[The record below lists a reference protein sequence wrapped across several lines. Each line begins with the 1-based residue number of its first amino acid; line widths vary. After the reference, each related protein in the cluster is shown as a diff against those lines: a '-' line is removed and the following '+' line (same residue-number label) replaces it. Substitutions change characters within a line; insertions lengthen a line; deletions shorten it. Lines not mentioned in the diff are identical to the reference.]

1 MRVQKFAILLIF
13 SIIFSGLL
21 FDTVSYA
28 RGRSKGKAVASR
40 SKVAAGRS
48 SKKVR
53 VSSKRRG
60 RMSEQRL
67 ASRRASAR
75 QRAQAARQ
83 AALARA
89 RNLDNSLLQKAQD
102 QIQSDNTQGE
112 DLEIRQAALNALGNH
127 SGTVVVMDPRNG
139 RVLSIV
145 NQQWAVGKPFKPCST
160 IKLVTSIAALHEGL
174 ADPDYPL
181 EFSGGG
187 EMNMLTAL
195 AQSNNEYFQEIGE
208 QLGTEQFVNYCY
220 ELGLG
225 EPTGIN
231 IENESPGYLPQ
242 STARN
247 ARIFSHGDD
256 VGVTAM
262 QLAVMVSA
270 IANGG
275 NIYQPQL
282 PRTTEEAARFQPI
295 LVRKIDL
302 PAAERE
308 KIIEGMGGAVTYGTA
323 RRANI
328 AGLNIVGKTGTCNGD
343 TSRLGLFASF
353 SNPLDPQLAVVVI
366 ATGSSEGGAKAS
378 AIAGEIYSQLASRL
392 GSSEVKPV
400 NADRP
405 ERPRRVNPLGQPA
418 NNSDTTLENFD
429 DEEDDDRDDQQ
440 SN

>member
-1 MRVQKFAILLIF
+1 MKGQRFAILLIF
-13 SIIFSGLL
+13 SIVFSSLL
-21 FDTVSYA
+21 FDSISYA

-40 SKVAAGRS
+40 S
-48 SKKVR
+48 SKKQR
-53 VSSKRRG
+53 VSSSNRG
-60 RMSEQRL
+60 SRTSRMSERRL
-67 ASRRASAR
+67 ASRQASAR
-75 QRAQAARQ
+75 RRAQAARQ
-83 AALARA
+83 AAIARA
-89 RNLDNSLLQKAQD
+89 RSVDNLLLQKAQD
-102 QIQSDNTQGE
+102 QIQHDNPQGE
-112 DLEIRQAALNALGNH
+112 DPEVRQAALNALGNH

-145 NQQWAVGKPFKPCST
+145 NQEWAVGKPFKPCST

-187 EMNMLTAL
+187 EMNMLTAI

-225 EPTGIN
+225 ELTGIN

-242 STARN
+242 PTAHN
-247 ARIFSHGDD
+247 GRIFSHGDN
-256 VGVTAM
+256 VGVTAI

-275 NIYQPQL
+275 QIYQPQL
-282 PRTTEEAARFQPI
+282 PRTADEAAKFQPI
-295 LVRKIDL
+295 LVRKVDL

-308 KIIEGMGGAVTYGTA
+308 KIIEGMSGAVTYGTA

-343 TSRLGLFASF
+343 SSRLGLFASF
-353 SNPLDPQLAVVVI
+353 SNSSDPQLAVVVI

-378 AIAGEIYSQLASRL
+378 AIAGEIYSQLAARL
-392 GSSEVKPV
+392 GRVEITPAT
-400 NADRP
+400 NERP
-405 ERPRRVNPLGQPA
+405 ERPRRVNPLSQPA
-418 NNSDTTLENFD
+418 NNSDSVPEDFD
-429 DEEDDDRDDQQ
+429 DEEDDDREDQRDNQ
-440 SN
+440 